1 MLCTAYLESIRVLF
15 IRTHTDLLHSFNDC
29 IDPTLW
35 LCHNLFKQIIKHP
48 PLMKFELFPVLLL
61 LKQIYHEHPSLFV
74 LAISANLSIG
84 QIQSYVIV
92 RSKGTYI

>member
-1 MLCTAYLESIRVLF
+1 
-15 IRTHTDLLHSFNDC
+15 
-29 IDPTLW
+29 
-35 LCHNLFKQIIKHP
+35 
-48 PLMKFELFPVLLL
+48 MKFELFPVLLL